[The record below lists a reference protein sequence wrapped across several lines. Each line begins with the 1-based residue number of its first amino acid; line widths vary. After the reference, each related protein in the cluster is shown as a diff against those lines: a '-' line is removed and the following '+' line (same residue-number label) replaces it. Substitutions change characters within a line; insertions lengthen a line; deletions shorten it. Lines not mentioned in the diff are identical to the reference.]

1 MEPLDYCSNFLIGGY
16 NSDGSTRLYSLV
28 EEDELLASIR
38 GRIMKKIALINPPFR
53 GVIHRIKDAYP
64 LGLGYIKAYCE
75 SKGVVCDLYDFSC
88 SLLSDQALEEKYCL
102 SDYDVIGVSSYS
114 LFFSDTVVLIELLKK
129 DRNIIVVGGHHATLC
144 GSKILR
150 DFPVID
156 FCLKGFGEK
165 SFYDF
170 ISNIDTE
177 NVYSVSGLCYR
188 KGDEFI
194 DNPVNYEGI
203 DINEFPVPDRGDII
217 VDASN
222 YEFDATKRVF
232 HISTSRGCPYHCTYC
247 VNCKNNYW
255 LARSELNVLEEL
267 NREFRGSG
275 GNHVSVS
282 PQEFVRC
289 GADYA
294 IVGEGEEAI
303 EKIIQ
308 HEFGHYEESLDD
320 CVNICTKNNVERSG
334 FEPKVC
340 VHGSDIPA
348 PDWSI
353 FDLTKYNE
361 NIHINKSRQALPVM
375 ASRGC
380 PFKCDFCS
388 THLTWTTK
396 VRYRNPIDVF
406 NEIKNNQIK
415 WGISDYHFYDDNLM
429 INPEW
434 VDQFTELIISTG
446 LKINWICLSRPEI
459 ILKHK
464 DLLPKMKSA
473 GCKGFELGFETDDD
487 GLYLAMNKKNIKSTF
502 RKAYEYLC
510 GVNFEMVEFLVMS
523 FYVGETLQSLFRTN
537 EALRQYKKQK
547 ALFVSSR
554 YFATPFKGTPYY
566 NSAMESGIDLYPGN
580 EHRYAIFLNYM
591 PNSFL
596 ESDLRGYTISESG
609 LRLQFDLFGIENLM
623 HSNEIERIMQ
633 HIPLE
638 YFAQI
643 FNSHSNAGKKVLDLC
658 MHIQSLL
665 PGIDILPVYEYVG
678 RLIEFCAS
686 RGIMKN
692 GGPLNEDSLL

>member
-267 NREFRGSG
+267 NREFRGKG
-275 GNHVSVS
+275 YKYIN
-282 PQEFVRC
+282 FVDCNFYVNPSRAESLIARIRKEYPGVKFSFQTRSDQVANNKGQLEKLLSAGDC
-289 GADYA
+289 SITLGIESNSAQVLKRYRKETTPDINQNA
-294 IVGEGEEAI
+294 IDFLKQTQSQTLVYMIMFEAL
-303 EKIIQ
+303 
-308 HEFGHYEESLDD
+308 ESLDD
-320 CVNICTKNNVERSG
+320 IRASFDFLKNNDLLDYATVG
-334 FEPKVC
+334 NIYQTLVPFY
-340 VHGSDIPA
+340 GSHYYDDYHDYYIG
-348 PDWSI
+348 SI
-353 FDLTKYNE
+353 FE
-361 NIHINKSRQALPVM
+361 
-375 ASRGC
+375 
-380 PFKCDFCS
+380 
-388 THLTWTTK
+388 
-396 VRYRNPIDVF
+396 
-406 NEIKNNQIK
+406 
-415 WGISDYHFYDDNLM
+415 
-429 INPEW
+429 
-434 VDQFTELIISTG
+434 
-446 LKINWICLSRPEI
+446 
-459 ILKHK
+459 
-464 DLLPKMKSA
+464 
-473 GCKGFELGFETDDD
+473 
-487 GLYLAMNKKNIKSTF
+487 
-502 RKAYEYLC
+502 
-510 GVNFEMVEFLVMS
+510 
-523 FYVGETLQSLFRTN
+523 
-537 EALRQYKKQK
+537 
-547 ALFVSSR
+547 
-554 YFATPFKGTPYY
+554 
-566 NSAMESGIDLYPGN
+566 
-580 EHRYAIFLNYM
+580 
-591 PNSFL
+591 
-596 ESDLRGYTISESG
+596 
-609 LRLQFDLFGIENLM
+609 
-623 HSNEIERIMQ
+623 
-633 HIPLE
+633 
-638 YFAQI
+638 
-643 FNSHSNAGKKVLDLC
+643 
-658 MHIQSLL
+658 
-665 PGIDILPVYEYVG
+665 
-678 RLIEFCAS
+678 
-686 RGIMKN
+686 KN
-692 GGPLNEDSLL
+692 GGALIYEILPRKSTLSRKVSGNQMREQIIAANIDLVCVCLSIREGIRLSVVNRLLFGFSGNFRQMLLLTQSDLCEDPTNEVALIKRDLPGVVIQDVCAIRDDLSSVLGPFLRSGETMALVGPSGVGKSTIINSLLGYEKQITSTYSIKSNKGRHTTTSRTLHYCSKLGAWAIDTPGIKELSLWNVEKTPELFQHIYELAKECRFSNCSHIQEPGCRIKKALEDGTITRSEYEAFLKLERERQMVIATKRMCLRKKR

>member
-38 GRIMKKIALINPPFR
+38 GRIMKKLALINPPFR

-267 NREFRGSG
+267 NREFRGKG
-275 GNHVSVS
+275 YKYIN
-282 PQEFVRC
+282 FVDCNFYVNPSRAESLIARIRKEYPGVKFSFQTRSDQVANNKGQLEKLLSAGDC
-289 GADYA
+289 SITLGIESNSAQVLKRYRKETTPDINQNA
-294 IVGEGEEAI
+294 IDFLKQTQSQTLVYMIMFEAL
-303 EKIIQ
+303 
-308 HEFGHYEESLDD
+308 ESLDD
-320 CVNICTKNNVERSG
+320 IRASFDFLKNNDLLDYATVGNIYQTLVPFYGSHYYDDYHDYYIGSIHERTKPI
-334 FEPKVC
+334 FVDNKVQNLYDA
-340 VHGSDIPA
+340 V
-348 PDWSI
+348 
-353 FDLTKYNE
+353 
-361 NIHINKSRQALPVM
+361 
-375 ASRGC
+375 
-380 PFKCDFCS
+380 CDFRDLYEDRISQAVYVLSS
-388 THLTWTTK
+388 TNRTTEE
-396 VRYRNPIDVF
+396 
-406 NEIKNNQIK
+406 NEELLFLVKIQYVIFEYLLVLCETF
-415 WGISDYHFYDDNLM
+415 GICD
-429 INPEW
+429 
-434 VDQFTELIISTG
+434 
-446 LKINWICLSRPEI
+446 
-459 ILKHK
+459 
-464 DLLPKMKSA
+464 
-473 GCKGFELGFETDDD
+473 
-487 GLYLAMNKKNIKSTF
+487 LYLLEETGFKKK
-502 RKAYEYLC
+502 L
-510 GVNFEMVEFLVMS
+510 
-523 FYVGETLQSLFRTN
+523 
-537 EALRQYKKQK
+537 
-547 ALFVSSR
+547 
-554 YFATPFKGTPYY
+554 
-566 NSAMESGIDLYPGN
+566 D
-580 EHRYAIFLNYM
+580 AIL
-591 PNSFL
+591 
-596 ESDLRGYTISESG
+596 D
-609 LRLQFDLFGIENLM
+609 
-623 HSNEIERIMQ
+623 
-633 HIPLE
+633 
-638 YFAQI
+638 QI
-643 FNSHSNAGKKVLDLC
+643 
-658 MHIQSLL
+658 
-665 PGIDILPVYEYVG
+665 
-678 RLIEFCAS
+678 
-686 RGIMKN
+686 
-692 GGPLNEDSLL
+692 GGQLSI

>member
-1 MEPLDYCSNFLIGGY
+1 MTKMMFIRPPFKGMGRYVPPHLGIATLY
-16 NSDGSTRLYSLV
+16 NYLHGKFDWIEFSLV
-28 EEDELLASIR
+28 DALADALDEEQIVKAINYSRPDILAIT
-38 GRIMKKIALINPPFR
+38 
-53 GVIHRIKDAYP
+53 IKTMQVKQAKE
-64 LGLGYIKAYCE
+64 IIERVK
-75 SKGVVCDLYDFSC
+75 DLYNP
-88 SLLSDQALEEKYCL
+88 
-102 SDYDVIGVSSYS
+102 
-114 LFFSDTVVLIELLKK
+114 LI
-129 DRNIIVVGGHHATLC
+129 IC
-144 GSKILR
+144 
-150 DFPVID
+150 
-156 FCLKGFGEK
+156 
-165 SFYDF
+165 
-170 ISNIDTE
+170 
-177 NVYSVSGLCYR
+177 
-188 KGDEFI
+188 
-194 DNPVNYEGI
+194 
-203 DINEFPVPDRGDII
+203 
-217 VDASN
+217 
-222 YEFDATKRVF
+222 
-232 HISTSRGCPYHCTYC
+232 
-247 VNCKNNYW
+247 
-255 LARSELNVLEEL
+255 
-267 NREFRGSG
+267 G

-396 VRYRNPIDVF
+396 VRYRKPIDVF

-464 DLLPKMKSA
+464 ELLPKMKSA

-658 MHIQSLL
+658 MHIQYLL

>member
-1 MEPLDYCSNFLIGGY
+1 MDYCSNFLIGGY

-247 VNCKNNYW
+247 VNCILSYRFPGKTSPVADCGTKIYMDV
-255 LARSELNVLEEL
+255 SEV
-267 NREFRGSG
+267 
-275 GNHVSVS
+275 
-282 PQEFVRC
+282 
-289 GADYA
+289 
-294 IVGEGEEAI
+294 
-303 EKIIQ
+303 
-308 HEFGHYEESLDD
+308 YEE
-320 CVNICTKNNVERSG
+320 
-334 FEPKVC
+334 
-340 VHGSDIPA
+340 
-348 PDWSI
+348 
-353 FDLTKYNE
+353 
-361 NIHINKSRQALPVM
+361 
-375 ASRGC
+375 
-380 PFKCDFCS
+380 
-388 THLTWTTK
+388 
-396 VRYRNPIDVF
+396 
-406 NEIKNNQIK
+406 
-415 WGISDYHFYDDNLM
+415 
-429 INPEW
+429 
-434 VDQFTELIISTG
+434 
-446 LKINWICLSRPEI
+446 
-459 ILKHK
+459 
-464 DLLPKMKSA
+464 KMKLIKTYKSQIYRTEENS
-473 GCKGFELGFETDDD
+473 KTEINR
-487 GLYLAMNKKNIKSTF
+487 GLHRLTRAHSPLSCAMDK
-502 RKAYEYLC
+502 
-510 GVNFEMVEFLVMS
+510 
-523 FYVGETLQSLFRTN
+523 
-537 EALRQYKKQK
+537 
-547 ALFVSSR
+547 
-554 YFATPFKGTPYY
+554 
-566 NSAMESGIDLYPGN
+566 
-580 EHRYAIFLNYM
+580 
-591 PNSFL
+591 
-596 ESDLRGYTISESG
+596 
-609 LRLQFDLFGIENLM
+609 
-623 HSNEIERIMQ
+623 
-633 HIPLE
+633 
-638 YFAQI
+638 
-643 FNSHSNAGKKVLDLC
+643 
-658 MHIQSLL
+658 
-665 PGIDILPVYEYVG
+665 
-678 RLIEFCAS
+678 
-686 RGIMKN
+686 
-692 GGPLNEDSLL
+692 

>member
-1 MEPLDYCSNFLIGGY
+1 
-16 NSDGSTRLYSLV
+16 
-28 EEDELLASIR
+28 
-38 GRIMKKIALINPPFR
+38 
-53 GVIHRIKDAYP
+53 
-64 LGLGYIKAYCE
+64 
-75 SKGVVCDLYDFSC
+75 
-88 SLLSDQALEEKYCL
+88 
-102 SDYDVIGVSSYS
+102 
-114 LFFSDTVVLIELLKK
+114 
-129 DRNIIVVGGHHATLC
+129 
-144 GSKILR
+144 
-150 DFPVID
+150 
-156 FCLKGFGEK
+156 
-165 SFYDF
+165 
-170 ISNIDTE
+170 
-177 NVYSVSGLCYR
+177 
-188 KGDEFI
+188 
-194 DNPVNYEGI
+194 
-203 DINEFPVPDRGDII
+203 
-217 VDASN
+217 
-222 YEFDATKRVF
+222 
-232 HISTSRGCPYHCTYC
+232 
-247 VNCKNNYW
+247 
-255 LARSELNVLEEL
+255 
-267 NREFRGSG
+267 
-275 GNHVSVS
+275 
-282 PQEFVRC
+282 
-289 GADYA
+289 
-294 IVGEGEEAI
+294 
-303 EKIIQ
+303 
-308 HEFGHYEESLDD
+308 
-320 CVNICTKNNVERSG
+320 
-334 FEPKVC
+334 
-340 VHGSDIPA
+340 
-348 PDWSI
+348 
-353 FDLTKYNE
+353 
-361 NIHINKSRQALPVM
+361 
-375 ASRGC
+375 
-380 PFKCDFCS
+380 
-388 THLTWTTK
+388 
-396 VRYRNPIDVF
+396 
-406 NEIKNNQIK
+406 
-415 WGISDYHFYDDNLM
+415 M

-464 DLLPKMKSA
+464 ELLPKMKSA

-596 ESDLRGYTISESG
+596 ESDIRGYTISESG

-638 YFAQI
+638 YFAQL

-686 RGIMKN
+686 RGIMKK
-692 GGPLNEDSLL
+692 GEPLNEDSLL